1 VRAAANG
8 GPGSRVRRPSQGGMR
23 IRAGVAPAA
32 ARLESSRYSPIVT
45 SLARLAIRSPH
56 LSPIV
61 TSGSGRLRGFCDSE
75 TWIDRGTHVIAGNTC
90 KSPTFAMSSVSRGS
104 ARVWDS
110 ACASESQSAEAA
122 GQRLRVQ
129 QEARGAPAQTIAL
142 SRSRAVRLSG
152 PGRRPR
158 LSRNWHRWFGVR
170 IRRIT
175 SETAASW
182 SRSGAGWK
190 RVDRDAGRGPWPVCV
205 VECASGASPSRSSHG

>member
-104 ARVWDS
+104 ARGV
-110 ACASESQSAEAA
+110 
-122 GQRLRVQ
+122 GLRLRLGVPI
-129 QEARGAPAQTIAL
+129 G
-142 SRSRAVRLSG
+142 G
-152 PGRRPR
+152 GRRPTPSCPTGGAWR
-158 LSRNWHRWFGVR
+158 ACSDNRTLSVASSATLGSWTPAAPQSQLAPVVWRADTKDYVRNGRVLEPIGCGVETCGSRRWPWAVAGL
-170 IRRIT
+170 RR
-175 SETAASW
+175 
-182 SRSGAGWK
+182 
-190 RVDRDAGRGPWPVCV
+190 
-205 VECASGASPSRSSHG
+205 